1 MKDSHHNSG
10 ALSNINE
17 MTGVNVVDTEFKS
30 KIEECIKALIYTM
43 VRLTQQLDEENFIMY
58 KYFLLAILDCTR
70 NLKNH
75 LKYLIKIQGI
85 LEFLRKVLSQQKT
98 DFKFVVKEFNDQQV
112 LVFSLKM
119 IVCEIFFNMKFEKEF
134 FKLQDIS
141 QAIGLLIDFSQ
152 QVL

>member
-1 MKDSHHNSG
+1 
-10 ALSNINE
+10 
-17 MTGVNVVDTEFKS
+17 
-30 KIEECIKALIYTM
+30 
-43 VRLTQQLDEENFIMY
+43 MY